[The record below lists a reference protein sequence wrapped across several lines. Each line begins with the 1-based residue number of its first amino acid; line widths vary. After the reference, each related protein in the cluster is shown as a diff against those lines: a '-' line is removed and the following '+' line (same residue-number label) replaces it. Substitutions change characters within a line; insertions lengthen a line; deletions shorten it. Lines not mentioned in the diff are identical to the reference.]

1 MTTPVLYL
9 PDQPVTTK
17 LHRQIAALLD
27 EQAHRKIAELLDEQ
41 SRLASVVVARNLE
54 IADLK
59 RHIAK
64 LEGRDE

>member
-9 PDQPVTTK
+9 HDQPVVTK
-17 LHRQIAALLD
+17 LHRQIADLLD
-27 EQAHRKIAELLDEQ
+27 EQA
-41 SRLASVVVARNLE
+41 RLASVVVARNLE

-64 LEGRDE
+64 LEGEDE

>member
-9 PDQPVTTK
+9 HDQPAVTK
-17 LHRQIAALLD
+17 LHRQIAELLD
-27 EQAHRKIAELLDEQ
+27 EQA
-41 SRLASVVVARNLE
+41 RLASVVVARNLE

-64 LEGRDE
+64 LEGEDE

>member
-9 PDQPVTTK
+9 HDDQAAITK
-17 LHRQIAALLD
+17 LHHRQIAELLE
-27 EQAHRKIAELLDEQ
+27 EQA
-41 SRLASVVVARNLE
+41 RLASVVVERNLE

>member
-9 PDQPVTTK
+9 PDQTVVTK
-17 LHRQIAALLD
+17 LHRQIAELLD
-27 EQAHRKIAELLDEQ
+27 EQA
-41 SRLASVVVARNLE
+41 RLASVVVERNLE
-54 IADLK
+54 IADLE

>member
-9 PDQPVTTK
+9 HDKPVVTK
-17 LHRQIAALLD
+17 LHRQIAELLD
-27 EQAHRKIAELLDEQ
+27 EQA
-41 SRLASVVVARNLE
+41 RLASVVVARNLE

-64 LEGRDE
+64 LEGEDE